1 MEETKAKK
9 RSLEELGIKN
19 QLIAFGML
27 GLFLGIWWIA
37 AAIIDNPIYLPKP
50 DAVFRLVF
58 TNAAIWKNL
67 FASFQ
72 RILKGV
78 LLAVLIGTPIA
89 LVCNQV
95 RGVKSFVDSTM
106 RGFSYAPLPAF
117 TTLFMLLFGIGE
129 TPKIGIILF
138 ACLTSFIPFCI
149 RELDSVPA
157 NILNNA
163 RSQGFKGVPLLFHIV
178 VRYSLPEVLRGIVML
193 LCEAWTYVLIA
204 EAIACKLGIGHLI
217 YVSGLRLKV
226 SMVYACVVCIIF
238 INWGTHFVLIWL
250 LKKAFPA
257 RYANER
263 G

>member
-1 MEETKAKK
+1 MEKK
-9 RSLEELGIKN
+9 SRPDLGLKN
-19 QLIAFGML
+19 KLVAFGML
-27 GLFLGIWWIA
+27 LLFVGIWWVAA
-37 AAIIDNPIYLPKP
+37 AAIDNPVYLPRP
-50 DAVFRLVF
+50 DAVLTLVF
-58 TNAAIWKNL
+58 TNAAIWENL

-78 LLAVLIGTPIA
+78 FLAVLIGIPVA
-89 LVCNQV
+89 LVCNQI
-95 RGVKSFVDSTM
+95 RGVKSFIESTM

-149 RELDSVPA
+149 RELDAVPA
-157 NILNNA
+157 SILNNA
-163 RSQGFKGVPLLFHIV
+163 RTQGLKGVPLLFKVIF
-178 VRYSLPEVLRGIVML
+178 RYSLPEILRGIIML

-226 SMVYACVVCIIF
+226 SLVYACVVCIIF
-238 INWGTHFVLIWL
+238 LNWGTHCLLVWL
-250 LKKAFPA
+250 LKLAFPS